1 VHVGEQHQGQQH
13 ASLAAAARWRSRS
26 VVQARSASRGGGAG
40 TVGLIVVGA
49 DYRCS
54 GAEDRS
60 GRTGVRDMVVAGRRP
75 TCGVRSREARAAE
88 NLDS

>member
-1 VHVGEQHQGQQH
+1 LALEVSGAGTL
-13 ASLAAAARWRSRS
+13 SLE
-26 VVQARSASRGGGAG
+26 GGGAG